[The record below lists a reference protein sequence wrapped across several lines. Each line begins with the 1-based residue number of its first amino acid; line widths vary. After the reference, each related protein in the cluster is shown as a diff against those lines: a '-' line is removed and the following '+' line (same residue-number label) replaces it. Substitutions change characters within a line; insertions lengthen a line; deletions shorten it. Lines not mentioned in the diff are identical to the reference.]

1 MTYDG
6 AVTFVETKLFTKLV
20 QQYLTDDEYANLQ
33 QSLIVSP
40 DAGDVIPG
48 SGGVRKLRWG
58 VAGRGKRGGL
68 RVIYFL
74 RLRQGEIWMLTLY
87 AKNVA
92 DNIPA
97 KVLKKIKEE
106 IDAEG

>member
-1 MTYDG
+1 M
-6 AVTFVETKLFTKLV
+6 
-20 QQYLTDDEYANLQ
+20 QQYLTDDEYGTLQ
-33 QSLIVSP
+33 QPLIVNP
-40 DAGDVIPG
+40 EAGDVIPG